1 MRRGPKP
8 AKSKEAKPPV
18 ARKSSKGDAQVR
30 DLEKRLAESLAREEA
45 TAEIL
50 RVISSSPSDAQPV
63 FEAIARNAAQL
74 CDAML
79 SGVFSFDGTRLH
91 FVAGHQ
97 LNEEAS
103 RLLQEQY
110 PLVPRG
116 LNRLALVERAVVHSP
131 DVLDDPR
138 VANLELI
145 RRLGERS
152 HLVVPMVQAA
162 QAIGVINVYRVQPAP
177 FSTAQIA
184 MLQTFADQ
192 AVIAIENVRLFK
204 ELEARNHDLTTALN
218 QQTATSEILK
228 VISSSPTDA
237 QPVFEAIVTSM
248 QRL

>member
-1 MRRGPKP
+1 MGQDPKP
-8 AKSKEAKPPV
+8 AKSKRANPHV
-18 ARKSSKGDAQVR
+18 ARKSPKNGPRVL
-30 DLEKRLAESLAREEA
+30 DLDKQLAEARAQQAA

-131 DVLDDPR
+131 
-138 VANLELI
+138 
-145 RRLGERS
+145 G
-152 HLVVPMVQAA
+152 VV
-162 QAIGVINVYRVQPAP
+162 
-177 FSTAQIA
+177 
-184 MLQTFADQ
+184 
-192 AVIAIENVRLFK
+192 VR
-204 ELEARNHDLTTALN
+204 
-218 QQTATSEILK
+218 
-228 VISSSPTDA
+228 P
-237 QPVFEAIVTSM
+237 P
-248 QRL
+248 